1 MEAYK
6 AASKADIIITGR
18 QRQWLIEWKSD
29 KLSEWRLDV
38 PDVQDRDKQEMAEAA
53 DGGEQE
59 GCRGKVE
66 LSPGVELCL
75 RGEINDA

>member
-1 MEAYK
+1 MEAYD
-6 AASKADIIITGR
+6 ATRQGKADIIITGR

-29 KLSEWRLDV
+29 KLSEWRPDV
-38 PDVQDRDKQEMAEAA
+38 PDVQDRAKQKRAERKR
-53 DGGEQE
+53 DGGMD
-59 GCRGKVE
+59 GGKVE